1 VKNPFIYVLPEDRI
15 AQRHAGFD
23 GRRED
28 SKLLS
33 LSWKD
38 DSFDLSDHSFKDI
51 LSVLRPGD
59 LLVLNNTRVLHA
71 RFFLNLSD
79 GKDAEVLL
87 IRPDQIS
94 ETAESSIWEVLAR
107 PMRKFKEGSVLNL
120 SEHIKAEVLGRT
132 TDERFLKL
140 KLSVISDD
148 NETKSLIDW
157 IEKEGNAPIPPYIRG
172 GRSDFSD
179 KEVYQTVFA
188 GTDKGSVAAPTAS
201 LHFSN
206 EILDQLLSNDIALEY
221 LTLHV
226 GPGSFLPIDENVE
239 NLDRVYEERFYVP
252 QKTWDAVIRQK
263 NDGQRVIGVGT
274 TVVRALESIARKE
287 SPLDYLNSWQETD
300 LFLKPGSSFHVIDA
314 MFTNFHQPRST
325 HLQLVAAFIGVN
337 AISSLYQHALNSGYA
352 FLSYGDSCFLEK
364 SKTESSKN

>member
-1 VKNPFIYVLPEDRI
+1 MNTPFIYELPEERI
-15 AQRHAGFD
+15 AQRHAGFN

-28 SKLLS
+28 SKLLALTWNKS
-33 LSWKD
+33 SY
-38 DSFDLSDHSFKDI
+38 DLCDHYFKDI
-51 LSVLRPGD
+51 LSVLCPGD

-71 RFFLNLSD
+71 RFFLNLPD

-87 IRPDQIS
+87 VRPDQNG
-94 ETAESSIWEVLAR
+94 ETAESAIWEVLAR
-107 PMRKFKEGSVLNL
+107 PMRKIKEGSLLNL

-132 TDERFLKL
+132 TDERFLRL
-140 KLSVISDD
+140 KLSVSLDD

-157 IEKEGNAPIPPYIRG
+157 IEREGNAPIPPYIRG
-172 GRSDFSD
+172 GRSDLSD

-188 GTDKGSVAAPTAS
+188 GTDKGSVAAPTAG
-201 LHFSN
+201 LHFSK
-206 EILDQLLSNDIALEY
+206 EILDQLHSNDIALEY

-226 GPGSFLPIDENVE
+226 GPGSFLPIGQNVE
-239 NLDRVYEERFYVP
+239 DLDRVYEERFNVP

-263 NDGQRVIGVGT
+263 NEGRRVIGVGT

-300 LFLKPGSSFHVIDA
+300 LYLKPGSSFHVIDA

-337 AISSLYQHALNSGYA
+337 AISSLYQHALNNEYA

-364 SKTESSKN
+364 LKTESSNT